1 MTGSDRSSVDL
12 VPGDVIRVPVEPHAS
27 VPCDCILLRGS
38 CLVNEAMLTGES
50 VPVSK
55 ASVTLGPAT
64 SGLQVPAAAREA
76 RRHVL
81 YTGTKIVLSRPEGTE
96 PPTALVTRTGL
107 LCCMPP
113 VRRGWG
119 AADR

>member
-1 MTGSDRSSVDL
+1 MEGSGQMNCAQSGSGALSCSARVLLEGAGTRL
-12 VPGDVIRVPVEPHAS
+12 VRVGQHE
-27 VPCDCILLRGS
+27 G
-38 CLVNEAMLTGES
+38 
-50 VPVSK
+50 
-55 ASVTLGPAT
+55 
-64 SGLQVPAAAREA
+64 REA